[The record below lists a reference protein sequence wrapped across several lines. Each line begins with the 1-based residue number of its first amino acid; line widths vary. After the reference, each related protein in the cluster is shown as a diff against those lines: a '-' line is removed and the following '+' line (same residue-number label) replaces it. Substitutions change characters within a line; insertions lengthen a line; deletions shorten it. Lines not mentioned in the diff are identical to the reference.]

1 MRINKDTQDTLS
13 MKKLLLVFCG
23 VLFVGGAPSSANEIR
38 NVITDSIQLV
48 VNGSSTTT
56 QRLAS
61 EYSVSGTNISA
72 TTLGG
77 LGAGTA
83 GSGEASSPTISD
95 GTYTITTA
103 GQAFS
108 FSESG
113 RMGANNVATQDVD
126 ATTGL
131 IDTQTT
137 YGQLTSITGGVKG
150 SLAGTLSPTG
160 IATVTAGGQG
170 TTALGQRT
178 VTLSVFD

>member
-1 MRINKDTQDTLS
+1 MIRWS
-13 MKKLLLVFCG
+13 FAMKKFLLIFCG
-23 VLFVGGAPSSANEIR
+23 LTLAGASASANEIR
-38 NVITDSIQLV
+38 NVITDSVQLT
-48 VNGSSTTT
+48 VNGSSTMT

-61 EYSVSGTNISA
+61 EYSVSGTNMTA
-72 TTLGG
+72 TTMGG

-83 GSGEASSPTISD
+83 GTAPTITD
-95 GTYTITTA
+95 GTYTVTTA
-103 GQAFS
+103 GSAFS

-113 RMGANNVATQDVD
+113 RMGANNVSDFD
-126 ATTGL
+126 IDGTTGL
-131 IDTQTT
+131 ADTHTT
-137 YGQLTSITGGVKG
+137 YGNLTTISGGTAG

>member
-1 MRINKDTQDTLS
+1 
-13 MKKLLLVFCG
+13 MKKLFLIFCG
-23 VLFVGGAPSSANEIR
+23 VTLVGASASANEIR
-38 NVITDSIQLV
+38 NVITDSVQLT
-48 VNGSSTTT
+48 VNGSSTNT

-61 EYSVSGTNISA
+61 EYSVSGTNMTASA
-72 TTLGG
+72 MGG

-83 GSGEASSPTISD
+83 SNAPTISD
-95 GTYTITTA
+95 GTYAITTA
-103 GQAFS
+103 GSAFS

-113 RMGANNVATQDVD
+113 RVGANNVATM
-126 ATTGL
+126 ATDSTNGTL
-131 IDTQTT
+131 DTHTT
-137 YGQLTSITGGVKG
+137 YGNLTTISGGTAG